1 MSYLVTEQ
9 LHFAYHTEE
18 VVANVS
24 LSFARGEM
32 VALVGPNGAGKST
45 LLRLLGNLARPT
57 RGHVHFDG
65 RELADWPP
73 ADLAKRLALVPQTAA
88 SHFPFTVGQ
97 YVLLARHPHRGWSPF
112 ESKNDLTAARQALE
126 QTESAHL
133 VERSVMELSGG
144 ERQRVVLA
152 AALAQK
158 PELLLLDEP
167 TASLDLRFQVEI
179 FRLLSRL
186 NGEQALTVI
195 VVTHDLNLA
204 ARYCPRLVL
213 LSGGHVVADGPPAAI
228 LDPALIEQHYHVAV
242 EVGRRADGV
251 TPFLLATGEKV

>member
-1 MSYLVTEQ
+1 ML
-9 LHFAYHTEE
+9 
-18 VVANVS
+18 
-24 LSFARGEM
+24 
-32 VALVGPNGAGKST
+32 
-45 LLRLLGNLARPT
+45 
-57 RGHVHFDG
+57 
-65 RELADWPP
+65 
-73 ADLAKRLALVPQTAA
+73 
-88 SHFPFTVGQ
+88 
-97 YVLLARHPHRGWSPF
+97 
-112 ESKNDLTAARQALE
+112 
-126 QTESAHL
+126 
-133 VERSVMELSGG
+133 ELSGG

-152 AALAQK
+152 AALAQE

-186 NGEQALTVI
+186 NREQALTVI

-228 LDPALIEQHYHVAV
+228 LDPSLIEQHYHVAV

-251 TPFLLATGEKV
+251 TPFLLPTGEKVQP